1 MKYQKIRNKII
12 QRQLRM
18 TNETNENDN
27 EMTKERYISP
37 KKIQK
42 IIDILR

>member
-1 MKYQKIRNKII
+1 MKYQKIHNKII

-18 TNETNENDN
+18 TNETSENDK

-37 KKIQK
+37 KNTKNYAN
-42 IIDILR
+42 LR